1 LFICDATSSNAKV
14 YRLYSDNAKQTKRIR
29 QQDRKQDDRNR
40 PDQIYE
46 RITGSVYYA
55 ISL

>member
-1 LFICDATSSNAKV
+1 LFSSDATSSNLPI

-29 QQDRKQDDRNR
+29 QKDRKQDDRNR